1 MSVPMINI
9 DQLHREREDRITR
22 KKMVYDKILEKCH
35 HRILTAAK
43 NDSSCFCFYIVPSFI
58 YGMPL
63 YNLNTCI
70 MYLVNCLTKN
80 GFDVKYTHPNLIYI
94 SWYNKKNPK
103 AIKYKPNKPI
113 GEEKTFKKIDEY
125 KPSGNFIY
133 DEESVNLLSNKA
145 FKLLE
150 D

>member
-9 DQLHREREDRITR
+9 DQLHREREERISR

-35 HRILTAAK
+35 QRILSASK

-63 YNLNTCI
+63 YNLSTCI
-70 MYLVNCLTKN
+70 MYLVNCLSKN
-80 GFDVKYTHPNLIYI
+80 GFDVKYTHPNLVYI

-103 AIKYKPNKPI
+103 KIEYKSKESIVKPN
-113 GEEKTFKKIDEY
+113 TYKKIDEY
-125 KPSGNFIY
+125 KPSGSFIY

-145 FKLLE
+145 FKLIDE
-150 D
+150 

>member
-1 MSVPMINI
+1 MKS
-9 DQLHREREDRITR
+9 HR
-22 KKMVYDKILEKCH
+22 V
-35 HRILTAAK
+35 
-43 NDSSCFCFYIVPSFI
+43 
-58 YGMPL
+58 
-63 YNLNTCI
+63 
-70 MYLVNCLTKN
+70 
-80 GFDVKYTHPNLIYI
+80 LIYI